1 MKMFLLRMMA
11 TGCFTIANGRSG
23 ELITIC
29 TNIGR

>member
-23 ELITIC
+23 ELITPLHVE
-29 TNIGR
+29 GD